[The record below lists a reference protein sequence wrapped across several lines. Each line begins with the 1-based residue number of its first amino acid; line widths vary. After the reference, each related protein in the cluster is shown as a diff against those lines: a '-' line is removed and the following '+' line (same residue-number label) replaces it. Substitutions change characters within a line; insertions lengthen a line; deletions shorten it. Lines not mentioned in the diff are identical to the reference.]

1 MRPFAVLSL
10 VASLAMLPTLLLAQG
25 PARSFAQQAA
35 TVADGSKPLPGFSVA
50 DSATE
55 RGWEAKF
62 QAMPEGKRIRE
73 NMHVLAAHPHN
84 VGSAAQRANADWLV
98 QQYRSWGWEAKIEQ
112 FDVLY
117 PTPKVRVLELMGAK
131 PYKARLMEPVVA
143 EDPYTQDTSPAMPP
157 YNMYAAD
164 GDVTAPLVYVN
175 YGMKADYEELERY
188 GISVKGAIV
197 IARYGGGW
205 RGLKPKLAAM
215 HGAVGC
221 IIYSDPADDGY
232 GQGEAIPKGP
242 MRPQWGV
249 QRGSVA
255 DTTLYAGDPL
265 TPGVG
270 SVPGAKRLAIA
281 EAKVIMPIPTIPI
294 SWGDAQPLL
303 ASLEGRTVP
312 AGWRGGLAMTYKF
325 GPSAEKVHLKIESDW
340 GTKPVLDVI
349 ATLRG
354 SEEPETWIVRGNH
367 YDGWVNGADDPI
379 SGQSALLEEARA
391 LGALRKQGWR
401 PKRTLIYA
409 AWDGEEPGLLGS
421 TEWAEMHAEE
431 LTKHGAVYINSDEN
445 GRGYFGAEG
454 SQSLELLV
462 NDVTREMTDP
472 ETKGSVWARQKAAQ
486 AVGRRRGAKEE
497 AGSEGRATIALG
509 PAGSGSDFAGF
520 IDHLGVASL
529 NLGYGGEDRGG
540 TYHSAYDTPWHWDQF
555 ADREQV
561 YGTLFAKTAGLI
573 VMRLADADV
582 MPYSFTELA
591 LTVKEYTANLKAE
604 LKQMG
609 TDAETRNRALGSGA
623 YTLTSDPKNPMLPPP
638 TLPVPPA
645 LDFGALD
652 GAVTKL
658 DVAAAHYAAVRGAA
672 VELPA
677 ARRMALNAELAMA
690 ERSLLSAEG
699 LPGRPWVK
707 HLLYAPGTY
716 TGYGA
721 STLPG
726 VREAVED
733 GRFAEATQ
741 QLVVLS
747 NALSMEA
754 AYIEGLAGEVAGR

>member
-1 MRPFAVLSL
+1 MRPVSVLSV
-10 VASLAMLPTLLLAQG
+10 VALLLM
-25 PARSFAQQAA
+25 PSMLSVAQQAV
-35 TVADGSKPLPGFSVA
+35 TVDAAKPMSGFSAA
-50 DSATE
+50 DSVTE
-55 RGWEAKF
+55 RSWETKF
-62 QAMPEGKRIRE
+62 QAIPDAKRIRD
-73 NMHVLAAHPHN
+73 NMHLLAAHPHN
-84 VGSAAQRANADWLV
+84 VGSAAQRADADWLV
-98 QQYRSWGWEAKIEQ
+98 KQYQSWGWEAKIEQ

-117 PTPKVRVLELMGAK
+117 PTPKTRVLELTGAK
-131 PYKARLMEPVVA
+131 PYKARLEEPPVP
-143 EDPYTQDTSPAMPP
+143 EDPYTQDKSPAMPP
-157 YNMYAAD
+157 YNIYAAD
-164 GDVTAPLVYVN
+164 GDVTVPLVYVN

-188 GISVKGAIV
+188 GVSVKGAIV

-221 IIYSDPADDGY
+221 LIYSDPADDGY
-232 GQGEAIPKGP
+232 GAGETIPKGP
-242 MRPQWGV
+242 MRPKWGV

-255 DTTLYAGDPL
+255 DTTMYAGDPL

-281 EAKVIMPIPTIPI
+281 EAKVIMPIPTMPI
-294 SWGDAQPLL
+294 SWGDAEPLL

-312 AGWRGGLAMTYKF
+312 AGWRGGLPMTYKF
-325 GPSAEKVHLKIESDW
+325 GPSAAKVHLKVESDW

-349 ATLRG
+349 ATMKG

-391 LGALRKQGWR
+391 LGELAKQGWK

-421 TEWAEMHAEE
+421 TEWAETHAEE

-445 GRGYFGAEG
+445 GRGFFSAEG

-462 NDVTREMTDP
+462 NDVARQMVDP
-472 ETKGSVWARQKAAQ
+472 ETQGTVWARQKAAQ
-486 AVGRRRGAKEE
+486 AVLGRRRGGKD
-497 AGSEGRATIALG
+497 EGAADRATIALG

-529 NLGYGGEDRGG
+529 NIGYGGEDRGG

-555 ADREQV
+555 GDREQV
-561 YGTLFAKTAGLI
+561 YGTLFAKTAGLM

-582 MPYSFTELA
+582 MPYSFSELA
-591 LTVKEYTANLKAE
+591 LTVKEYTANLKQEVKTMQA
-604 LKQMG
+604 
-609 TDAETRNRALGSGA
+609 DAETRNRALTSGA
-623 YTLTSDPKNPMLPPP
+623 YKLANDPKNPMLPPQA
-638 TLPVPPA
+638 LPNPPA
-645 LDFGALD
+645 MDFAALD
-652 GAVTKL
+652 GAIAKL
-658 DVAAAHYAAVRGAA
+658 DAASAHYATVSASA
-672 VELPA
+672 VEMSA
-677 ARRMALNAELAMA
+677 AKRSALNAELAMA
-690 ERSLLSAEG
+690 ERQLLSADG

-733 GRFAEATQ
+733 GRFDEAKQ
-741 QLVVLS
+741 QVVVLS
-747 NALSMEA
+747 DALNNEA
-754 AYIEGLAGEVAGR
+754 AYIERLAGEIAGK